1 MSYTFDIWGLNRR
14 TVESLEALADVQ
26 RFQVE
31 AAYLSLTSNI
41 AVAAITEASLRGQI
55 EATVQLIA
63 INSKMRDT
71 LQRQLECGYANRSDS
86 PRKRRRWRRPRRRCR
101 RCARRWRSSAT

>member
-14 TVESLEALADVQ
+14 TVKSLEALADTR

-31 AAYLSLTSNI
+31 AAYLALTANI

-55 EATVQLIA
+55 EA
-63 INSKMRDT
+63 S
-71 LQRQLECGYANRSDS
+71 
-86 PRKRRRWRRPRRRCR
+86 RPTH
-101 RCARRWRSSAT
+101 SHQ